1 MYRLLV
7 ILAKENCFPEDEIF
21 LDVFSV
27 IVAPS
32 LEIEIVF
39 RVMLLFELLAT
50 TNILAAA
57 SMISALL
64 PTT

>member
-1 MYRLLV
+1 MLV

-39 RVMLLFELLAT
+39 RVMLLFELLAIT
-50 TNILAAA
+50 YILAAA
-57 SMISALL
+57 SIKSALL
-64 PTT
+64 PTM